1 MLWQLSISN
10 LAIIEDLQMAFE
22 PGLTIISGETGAGK
36 SILINAVNLILGGR
50 ASSELIRSGC
60 EEARIEALF
69 TLSNHPLIS
78 EALDRMGIS
87 FDGELLVRRSISREG
102 RSRVFI
108 NGSIATVQMLS
119 AIGPWLM
126 SVSGQHEYQG
136 LLRPENHLFLLDA
149 YAGLMERREAFS
161 ALYREHQGLK
171 REALSLAEEIGK
183 RRNERELALFQIEEI
198 EKAAPLPGEDDELAE
213 EKRKLQHAEEL
224 QKTAQEAFEILYEG
238 QESIISSLSRIVRA
252 VRRASELEGAFSPV
266 AESMED
272 AAARLED
279 ASFALRDLRA
289 RLKSEPERLERV
301 LERLEVLGT
310 LKRKYGPS
318 LQDVIERKKGLLNLA
333 AQEEE
338 KARLLEDIL
347 KRRDDAFSKLLSLG
361 KTLSQERR
369 EAAEEMERQVEG
381 QLEELHLKGTR
392 FKVSFS
398 QGGKEADLAI
408 GPEGMDRVEFLLA
421 ANVGEELKPLSKIA
435 SGGELSRIMLA
446 LKTILA
452 KTTSVETV
460 IFDEVDSGIS
470 GATAEVVG
478 EKLRA
483 LSSYHQVICITH
495 LPQIAGKGSSH
506 YLVRKDVIDG
516 RTKTTVSLLKP
527 EERLREV
534 ARLLGGREITEKALA
549 HAADLLR

>member
-1 MLWQLSISN
+1 MS
-10 LAIIEDLQMAFE
+10 FE

-69 TLSNHPLIS
+69 TLSNHPPVA

-87 FDGELLVRRSISREG
+87 FDGELVVRRSISREG
-102 RSRVFI
+102 RSRVFL
-108 NGSIATVQMLS
+108 NGSMATVQMLS

-149 YAGLMERREAFS
+149 YAGLMERREGFS
-161 ALYREHQGLK
+161 ALFREHQRLK
-171 REALSLAEEIGK
+171 KEASSLAEEIGK

-198 EKAAPLPGEDDELAE
+198 EKAAPLPCEDDELME
-213 EKRKLQHAEEL
+213 EKKRLQHAEEL

-238 QESIISSLSRIVRA
+238 QDSIISSLSRVLRA
-252 VRRASELEGAFSPV
+252 ARRASDLEGAFSPI
-266 AESMED
+266 AGSMED

-279 ASFALRDLRA
+279 ASFALRDLKA
-289 RLKSEPERLERV
+289 KLKSDPGRLERV

-318 LQDVIERKKGLLNLA
+318 LQDVLEKRAKLISLA
-333 AQEEE
+333 SQEEE
-338 KARLLEDIL
+338 KARILEDAS
-347 KRRDDAFSKLLSLG
+347 KRRDDAFSRLMDLG
-361 KTLSQERR
+361 KALSRDR
-369 EAAEEMERQVEG
+369 MKAAEEMERQVEG

-392 FKVSFS
+392 FRVSFDR
-398 QGGKEADLAI
+398 QAEDQAL
-408 GPEGMDRVEFLLA
+408 GPEGLDRVEFLLA
-421 ANVGEELKPLSKIA
+421 ANVGEELRPLSRIA

-452 KTTSVETV
+452 KSASVETV

-495 LPQIAGKGSSH
+495 LPQIAGKGTSH
-506 YLVRKDVIDG
+506 YLVRKEVIEG
-516 RTKTTVSLLKP
+516 RTKTLVSLLRP

-534 ARLLGGREITEKALA
+534 ARLLGGRRITEKALA